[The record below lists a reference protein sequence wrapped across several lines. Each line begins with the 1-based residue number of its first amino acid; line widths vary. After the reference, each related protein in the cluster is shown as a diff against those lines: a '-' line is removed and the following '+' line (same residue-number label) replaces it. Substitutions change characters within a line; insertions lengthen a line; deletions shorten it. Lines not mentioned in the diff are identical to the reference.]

1 MHDDQHGTAVV
12 VLAALMNAAQLAGKE
27 LESQTVGLIGL
38 GAAGI
43 GIARLLSAY
52 GVKNLIGTD
61 LRTQAMQRLK
71 RLGGR
76 ATDLDGVMRAASVV
90 IATTGQAGLIAPE
103 QVQRG
108 QIVFALSNPYP
119 EISPR
124 RALDAGAA
132 LAADGQ
138 SVNNALGF
146 PGIFLGALRAR
157 ARTIND
163 AMKLAAAR
171 AIAQCAEKGEL
182 IPALLHSDVHHS
194 VAEAVQDA
202 ARSSGAAPG
211 AAAFTEISP

>member
-1 MHDDQHGTAVV
+1 MRR
-12 VLAALMNAAQLAGKE
+12 
-27 LESQTVGLIGL
+27 LE
-38 GAAGI
+38 
-43 GIARLLSAY
+43 
-52 GVKNLIGTD
+52 
-61 LRTQAMQRLK
+61 

-76 ATDLDGVMRAASVV
+76 STDLDGVMQGASVV

-103 QVQRG
+103 QVRPG

-119 EISPR
+119 EISPQ

-146 PGIFLGALRAR
+146 PGIFLGALSAR

-182 IPALLHSDVHHS
+182 IPALLHSDVHHA
-194 VAEAVQDA
+194 VAEAVEGA
-202 ARSSGAAPG
+202 ARSSGAAH
-211 AAAFTEISP
+211 AAPVHTEIPG